1 MSPTE
6 NETAVST
13 WSMQDTGRPS
23 RLKGKG
29 CTVTSFLNDCITLT
43 IVVIRRG
50 LSPWPTALHT
60 GALSD
65 ELILPCCKFQS
76 DPPVFFFLGGNFW
89 NFWIWNWTIYKH
101 LVWEAII
108 SAFTGKLSIVIRKRK
123 LSSHLDRVVGYN
135 GPSQWKSQPPCNL
148 YHHIED
154 LGWYIR
160 AFLSLFHHC
169 TICYTRTSLTTQN
182 SCR

>member
-29 CTVTSFLNDCITLT
+29 CTVTSFLNDCKSLT

-50 LSPWPTALHT
+50 LSPWPTALHS

-76 DPPVFFFLGGNFW
+76 DLSVFFFFGGGG
-89 NFWIWNWTIYKH
+89 NFWIWNWTIYKD
-101 LVWEAII
+101 LVWVAII
-108 SAFTGKLSIVIRKRK
+108 SAFTGKLSTVIKQGTEFPPGQGCG
-123 LSSHLDRVVGYN
+123 L
-135 GPSQWKSQPPCNL
+135 QWTFSVEEP
-148 YHHIED
+148 
-154 LGWYIR
+154 
-160 AFLSLFHHC
+160 
-169 TICYTRTSLTTQN
+169 TSLQ
-182 SCR
+182 SLPPYWGLGLIHSRFLVFIPPLHDLLHKDQSDHSE